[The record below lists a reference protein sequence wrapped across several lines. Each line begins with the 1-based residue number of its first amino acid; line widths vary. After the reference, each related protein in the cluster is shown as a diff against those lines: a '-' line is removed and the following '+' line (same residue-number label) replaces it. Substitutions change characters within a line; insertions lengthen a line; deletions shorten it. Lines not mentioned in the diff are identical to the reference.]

1 MADKMIELRSE
12 HSETRFKALLRAINT
27 FADNYNTTDLMVRMN
42 IGAEVYEIDTK
53 TYMLIENVVKRI
65 ARV

>member
-1 MADKMIELRSE
+1 MTEKMIELRSE

-42 IGAEVYEIDTK
+42 IGAEVYEIDPK